1 MILQKFL
8 RSKYCFK
15 ESDRVELVGIT
26 INKHLD
32 FKKDIENLCRNA
44 NQKLHAVRRMRKF
57 LAVEKA
63 KLLDNAIIDS
73 QFNSAPLI

>member
-8 RSKYCFK
+8 WSKYCLK

-26 INKHLD
+26 VNKHLD
-32 FKKDIENLCRNA
+32 FKTDIENLCRNS
-44 NQKLHAVRRMRKF
+44 NQKLHAVRRMRKT